1 MSKQDN
7 NDEINHE
14 KTITYVYI
22 PDDGIYGVIVQQGA
36 YASMIEYHED
46 GLKYLTEVSNDEFII
61 VDEIGVGYIDETD
74 DNL

>member
-7 NDEINHE
+7 NDEINNE
-14 KTITYVYI
+14 KTITYVYL
-22 PDDGIYGVIVQQGA
+22 PDDGIYGIVVQEGA

-46 GLKYLTEVSNDEFII
+46 GFRYITEVSNDDFIV
-61 VDEIGVGYIDETD
+61 VDEIGVGYIDETE

>member
-1 MSKQDN
+1 MSNQEH
-7 NDEINHE
+7 NDETKHE
-14 KTITYVYI
+14 KTITYVYL
-22 PDDGIYGVIVQQGA
+22 PDDGIYGTIVQHGA

-46 GLKYLTEVSNDEFII
+46 GLKYLTEVSNDEFIV

>member
-1 MSKQDN
+1 MSKQEQE
-7 NDEINHE
+7 DEARHE
-14 KTITYVYI
+14 KTISYVYL
-22 PDDGIYGVIVQQGA
+22 PDDGIYGTIVQQGA

-46 GLKYLTEVSNDEFII
+46 GLKYLTEVSNDEFIV

>member
-7 NDEINHE
+7 SDEARHE

-22 PDDGIYGVIVQQGA
+22 PDEGIYGTIAQQGA

-46 GLKYLTEVSNDEFII
+46 GLKCLIEISNDEFIV